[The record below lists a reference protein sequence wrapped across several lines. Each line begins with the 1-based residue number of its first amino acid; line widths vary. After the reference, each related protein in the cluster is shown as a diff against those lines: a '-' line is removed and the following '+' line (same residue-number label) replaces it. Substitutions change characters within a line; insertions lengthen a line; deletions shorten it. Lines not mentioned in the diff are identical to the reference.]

1 MFEIDIKRVQGD
13 TGNMLLS
20 NISEQLSEIIVLLK
34 PRTEPVKEPENE
46 SVTEPVAAKKLYTCK
61 KCGRTSDSKAI
72 LTRRKGWRYIQD
84 FVRGNN
90 YVSID

>member
-1 MFEIDIKRVQGD
+1 MYKVDNRAIQGD
-13 TGNMLLS
+13 TTNMLLS

-61 KCGRTSDSKAI
+61 KCGRTSDSKGDFNTSQRLAVHS
-72 LTRRKGWRYIQD
+72 RFCKGE
-84 FVRGNN
+84 
-90 YVSID
+90 